1 MQFGQLNRTD
11 TEKIYI
17 VCQNVAGAT
26 LSAGA
31 AVFFTNPITGADADT
46 TKVSGA
52 RTSMARLFAGVLPS
66 ALSDSSYGLVQV
78 YGLASCYIVLSD
90 TGASAI
96 PGDGL
101 LAVNSQTYL
110 VDFSAISTP
119 SKEYENWVTLMD
131 YYSAAAGGQ
140 STPLLK
146 QVLVRAL

>member
-1 MQFGQLNRTD
+1 MQFSQLNRSD
-11 TEKIYI
+11 TEKVFI

-31 AVFFTNPITGADADT
+31 AVFFTNPVTGGDATT

-52 RTSMARLFAGVLPS
+52 RTSMGMLFAGVLPS

-90 TGASAI
+90 TGASAV
-96 PGDGL
+96 PGDQL
-101 LAVNSQTYL
+101 IAVNSQTYL

-119 SKEYENWVTLMD
+119 TNQAQNFCTLMD
-131 YYSAAAGGQ
+131 FYSAAAAGNT
-140 STPLLK
+140 TPALK
-146 QVLVRAL
+146 SVLVRAL